1 MSKYVQAL
9 NLKYFNTYLLKSILL
24 KNTLWG
30 FLIFLPIAFYF
41 YFLSEYS
48 INIPKWDD
56 HALKAFILDFQN
68 TKGFIPKLQT
78 FFKQHNEHRI
88 AFDRVFTLIVFW
100 IHGSVEYRW
109 LMWVGNFTLL
119 GVLLIFYKIFQKQ
132 KHSIAFFVP
141 IPLILFQLQLW
152 ENTFWGMAAM
162 QNFGIIF
169 FIFGLIYL
177 ISSQKRLY
185 FYVAILF
192 AFFVTYTSGNGV
204 TAFPI
209 CLILLIL
216 QRRFK
221 DSIIFSG
228 VAIILVFFYFY
239 HFQMPTNNPSM
250 KGIGI
255 GKITFG
261 FFSFL
266 GSVFDLLVY
275 SSGRIKFTIVLG
287 AIMFLIS
294 SLIAIYLIFNSKL
307 ISKQRNLNQ
316 PELFIL
322 GSIMFLI
329 GTALVVTFTRIS
341 YGEIGLLTS
350 RYKIYSILLL
360 ITLYLAIIS
369 KLDLMQIKWTAFPL
383 ILAAI
388 LFNLLANYL
397 NFKEVINFRNQLI
410 CFEVNWKLD
419 PIQPLVSK
427 NIILHE
433 LPDLTLDS
441 HLSEIQKPVDLYP
454 IWTEKISKSSIS
466 NGIFLQ
472 NFNFPTISKKN
483 NGIFIILQSK
493 KRTYLMPSH
502 LMSYPL
508 NVFLRTGKYWQN
520 GFVSVLNNNEFE
532 NGKYQLGVWIQE
544 GLKSKGFYLNDSL
557 IVNIANPKSAKTN
570 W

>member
-1 MSKYVQAL
+1 MFPFENL
-9 NLKYFNTYLLKSILL
+9 HGLKYFNPYLLKSFFL

-30 FLIFLPIAFYF
+30 FLIFLPIALYF
-41 YFLSEYS
+41 YFLSAYS
-48 INIPKWDD
+48 LNIPKWDD

-68 TKGFIPKLQT
+68 TKGFIPKIQT

-100 IHGSVEYRW
+100 IHGSIEYRW

-132 KHSIAFFVP
+132 KHSIAFFIP
-141 IPLILFQLQLW
+141 IPFILFQLQLW

-177 ISSQKRLY
+177 ISSQKQVY
-185 FYVAILF
+185 FYVALLF
-192 AFFVTYTSGNGV
+192 AFFVTYTSGNGI

-209 CLILLIL
+209 CIVLLIL

-221 DSIIFSG
+221 DSIIFGG
-228 VAIILVFFYFY
+228 VAILLVFLYFY
-239 HFQMPTNNPSM
+239 HYQMPTNNPSM
-250 KGIGI
+250 DGIGI

-266 GSVFDLLVY
+266 GSVFDLLPY

-287 AIMFLIS
+287 AILFMIS
-294 SLIAIYLIFNSKL
+294 SLIAINLIFNSKL
-307 ISKQRNLNQ
+307 LFKQRNLNQ

-322 GSIMFLI
+322 GSLMFLI
-329 GTALVVTFTRIS
+329 GTAIVVTYTRIS
-341 YGEIGLLTS
+341 YGEVGLLTS

-360 ITLYLAIIS
+360 ITLYLALIS
-369 KLDLMQIKWTAFPL
+369 KLDLTQIKWAAFPL

-388 LFNLLANYL
+388 SFNILANYI
-397 NFKEVINFRNQLI
+397 NFKEVVNFRNQLMSFAI
-410 CFEVNWKLD
+410 NWKLD
-419 PIQPLVSK
+419 PIQPFSSK
-427 NIILHE
+427 NIILYE
-433 LPDLTLDS
+433 SPKLTTDS
-441 HLSEIQKPVDLYP
+441 HLSEIQKPVESFQ
-454 IWTEKISKSSIS
+454 IWKEKISKSRIS

-472 NFNFPTISKKN
+472 NFTSPTLSKKDN
-483 NGIFIILQSK
+483 NIFIIVQSK
-493 KRTYLMPSH
+493 ARTYLMPSQ
-502 LMSYPL
+502 LTNYPL
-508 NVFLRTGKYWQN
+508 NASLRIGKYWQN
-520 GFVSVLNNNEFE
+520 GFISVLNNDEFE
-532 NGKYQLGVWIQE
+532 NGKYYLGIWIQE
-544 GLKSKGFYLNDSL
+544 EFQSKGFYLNDSL
-557 IVNIANPKSAKTN
+557 IVNIAKPKSVKTN

>member
-1 MSKYVQAL
+1 M
-9 NLKYFNTYLLKSILL
+9 YFNTYLLKSIIL

-30 FLIFLPIAFYF
+30 FLIFLPVALYF

-100 IHGSVEYRW
+100 IHGSIEYRW

-141 IPLILFQLQLW
+141 IPLILFQLQIW

-209 CLILLIL
+209 CLVLLIL

-221 DSIIFSG
+221 DSIIFGG
-228 VAIILVFFYFY
+228 VAILLVFLYFY
-239 HFQMPTNNPSM
+239 HYQMPANNPSM

-255 GKITFG
+255 GKVIFG

-266 GSVFDLLVY
+266 GSVFDLLPY
-275 SSGRIKFTIVLG
+275 SLGRIKFTIVLG
-287 AIMFLIS
+287 AILFMIS
-294 SLIAIYLIFNSKL
+294 SLIAMYLVFNSKL
-307 ISKQRNLNQ
+307 LSKQRNLNQ
-316 PELFIL
+316 SELFIL
-322 GSIMFLI
+322 GSLMFLI
-329 GTALVVTFTRIS
+329 GTALVVTYTRIS
-341 YGEIGLLTS
+341 YGEVGLLTS

-360 ITLYLAIIS
+360 ITLYLALIS
-369 KLDLMQIKWTAFPL
+369 KLDLTQIKWAVFPL

-388 LFNLLANYL
+388 GFNILVNYI

-410 CFEVNWKLD
+410 SFAINWKLD
-419 PIQPLVSK
+419 PIQPLASK

-433 LPDLTLDS
+433 LPKLTTDS
-441 HLSEIQKPVDLYP
+441 HLSEIQKPVESFP
-454 IWTEKISKSSIS
+454 IWKEKLSKTKSST
-466 NGIFLQ
+466 GVLLQ
-472 NFNFPTISKKN
+472 NFTLPTLFKKDN
-483 NGIFIILQSK
+483 SIFIIVQSK
-493 KRTYLMPSH
+493 TRTYLMPAQ
-502 LMSYPL
+502 LMNYPL
-508 NVFLRTGKYWQN
+508 NASLRTGKYWQN

-532 NGKYQLGVWIQE
+532 NGKYRLGIWMQE
-544 GLKSKGFYLNDSL
+544 GLQGRGFYLNDSL
-557 IVNIANPKSAKTN
+557 IINIAYPKSAKTN